1 MKEMRKFLLN
11 ILGFAVLCVAAMF
24 LVELY
29 LLNVP
34 NRYSYKY
41 NYIKNHKNEI
51 QVLLLGSCHIEDD
64 LNPKLLGEHTF
75 NAAISGREEV
85 YDADLIKQ
93 FVPQMK
99 NLKVLVM
106 PLEYR
111 DFAMGRGKKNPRDLK
126 KHGGFQSTFKCM
138 YYKYMNIHIDPF
150 WYWSE
155 ILNSELNYKE
165 RIHMTYAQQIETD
178 SLGFVQLLDA
188 NKIDKWE
195 YWDLPSIYDMSL
207 PIDSSKYQQ
216 IFEIYHTAGKI
227 CADNGVRLILTS
239 LPMYKTYQEDL
250 NPAAEREKR
259 DFVKRIQKE
268 FPTVEYYSFMR
279 DERFL
284 PEDFHDASHL
294 SESGAPKFSKIFKE
308 IIDGN
313 PSDKLD
319 I

>member
-1 MKEMRKFLLN
+1 MKEMRKFLLS
-11 ILGFAVLCVAAMF
+11 ILCFGTLCLAAMF

-29 LLNVP
+29 LLKVP

-41 NYIKNHKNEI
+41 NYIEDHKDEI

-64 LNPKLLGEHTF
+64 LDPKLLGPHTF

-85 YDADLIKQ
+85 YDAELVKQ
-93 FVPQMK
+93 FVPRMK

-111 DFAMGRGKKNPRDLK
+111 DFAMGRGHENPRDLK
-126 KHGGFQSTFKCM
+126 THGEFASTFKCM

-165 RIHMTYAQQIETD
+165 RIHMNYAQQIETD
-178 SLGFVQLLDA
+178 SLGFVKLLDT

-195 YWDLPSIYDMSL
+195 NWDLPAIYDMSL
-207 PIDSSKYQQ
+207 PVDSNKYQE
-216 IFEIYHTAGKI
+216 IYEIYHTAGQL
-227 CADNGVRLILTS
+227 CSENGVRLILTS

-250 NPAAEREKR
+250 NPAAEKEMQ
-259 DFVKRIQKE
+259 DFVSKIQQE
-268 FPTVEYYSFMR
+268 FPSTIEYYNFMH
-279 DERFL
+279 DERFNA
-284 PEDFHDASHL
+284 EDFHDASHL

-308 IIDGN
+308 IIDSN
-313 PSDKLD
+313 L
-319 I
+319 